1 MPNLGTAHSGIR
13 QFPDCRAGLMG
24 DTLESS
30 LRQALGR
37 SDGSFMPFVERPMAA
52 MMLAAAV
59 LIGLWPL
66 FVKRKPAA

>member
-1 MPNLGTAHSGIR
+1 MV
-13 QFPDCRAGLMG
+13 MG

-59 LIGLWPL
+59 LIVLWPL
-66 FVKRKPAA
+66 FMKRKPAA

>member
-1 MPNLGTAHSGIR
+1 MV
-13 QFPDCRAGLMG
+13 MG

-66 FVKRKPAA
+66 FMKRKPAA